1 MTSQFVDMTS
11 SSIYFDVLFLLSGL
25 VTGPSFM
32 SILSLVLELWQ
43 FSFIGDWPEIQKSEI
58 PQSEFCPISGDWSEL
73 GIPNLARM
81 SLLKCYWMLQN
92 VRVTACTVSE
102 LLSSPPYTH
111 THTHTHTRARA
122 RAHTHTRTHRE
133 IRVKSVDVWLI
144 QDRIIQT
151 GKYCQCTNGY
161 IVL

>member
-32 SILSLVLELWQ
+32 SMLSLNLELWQ
-43 FSFIGDWPEIQKSEI
+43 FSFIGDWLEIQKSEI

-73 GIPNLARM
+73 GLPNLAGM
-81 SLLKCYWMLQN
+81 SPMKCYWKLQN
-92 VRVTACTVSE
+92 ARVTACTVSE
-102 LLSSPPYTH
+102 LLSSAHPPTHTHLH
-111 THTHTHTRARA
+111 THTHTHTRA
-122 RAHTHTRTHRE
+122 HTHTK
-133 IRVKSVDVWLI
+133 IRVKSVNVWLI

-151 GKYCQCTNGY
+151 VKYCQCTNGY